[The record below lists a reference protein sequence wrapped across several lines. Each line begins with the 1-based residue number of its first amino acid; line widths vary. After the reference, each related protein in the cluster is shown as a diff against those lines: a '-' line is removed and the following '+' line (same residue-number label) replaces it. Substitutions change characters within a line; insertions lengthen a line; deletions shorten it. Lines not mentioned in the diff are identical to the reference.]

1 MKTRAKQ
8 IATSAIVAA
17 LTASLA
23 PVPASSATPIIP
35 TIESQQIG
43 NMTSHLTFD
52 LAERLF
58 FLPLPEATSY
68 LQTITNYMRRVLS
81 DAVAERDL
89 RGSKGKL
96 FSKEAIVRK
105 TLMENI
111 AHSRQIMAAIKT
123 VVQDDYLKKV
133 FPDPAERE
141 EYKTRLIKFGRAV
154 ANNLYTTEDALSH
167 IDQQKSPEATCN
179 MPQPDVSEVKALI
192 ASEHR
197 KLGLHAPDWI

>member
-8 IATSAIVAA
+8 MATSAIVAA

-35 TIESQQIG
+35 VIESQQIG

-52 LAERLF
+52 LTERLF

-68 LQTITNYMRRVLS
+68 LQSITNYMRRVLS
-81 DAVAERDL
+81 DGVAKRDL
-89 RGSKGKL
+89 RGSKGRL
-96 FSKEAIVRK
+96 FSKEALLRK
-105 TLMENI
+105 TLIENI
-111 AHSRQIMAAIKT
+111 EHSRQIMTAIKT
-123 VVQDDYLKKV
+123 VMQDDYLKKA
-133 FPDPAERE
+133 FPDLAERE

-179 MPQPDVSEVKALI
+179 APQPDGNEVKALI

-197 KLGLHAPDWI
+197 KLGLHSPDWV